1 MVCFRIVPLTLSHLL
16 VLQTPAGCC
25 QVSIKGEDSRENLG
39 ETEVSREESLIDLSK
54 ATELDH
60 WVIS

>member
-1 MVCFRIVPLTLSHLL
+1 M

-25 QVSIKGEDSRENLG
+25 RVSIRKEDFRENLR
-39 ETEVSREESLIDLSK
+39 ETEVSREEGLIDLGQ
-54 ATELDH
+54 ATELDY